1 MANVFGEHRPG
12 IPYQSVA
19 DLLAQYRRRDPD
31 KLAIVDL
38 DQETS
43 ISFGGLDRGVTDI
56 AAALKGAGVGKGS
69 RVLLLSDENLEKLL
83 IWLAVWRLGA
93 VVAPLNIELNATL
106 IADLATAV
114 SPALTLVHKELDGH
128 TLLAGKPFVR
138 FGSYRADADDADPQ
152 DDFFRLMAR
161 DVASADLPERNDAAD
176 IACIFCT
183 SGTTNRPKIVVYDH
197 CAYWLNGLST
207 LECLGLTPDDRTLE
221 YRSFGWNS
229 AQVLSLMPF
238 LETGLTLHIA
248 RRFSHSHFFDW
259 IRKYG
264 ITFAAG
270 VPTVLNMLLNK
281 PLGITA
287 KDVPTLRLMTCSTA
301 PLTLEQWLRFEEMYG
316 VKLLQMYGMSEAG
329 WMCGNRHYANKMGT
343 VGLPALHQEF
353 AIVDSVGRPCPPDI
367 EGEVTAGGPHCAV
380 GYLLDDGSIE
390 PIRGKRIKSGDL
402 AIMDEDGFIRVTGR
416 TKDLI
421 IRGGVNIAPLEIDE
435 VLLKHPDVLDAAAVG
450 VPDPIY
456 GEEVVCFVVP
466 RPAASLTE
474 AAVLEHCRAN
484 LPAPKVPKH
493 AAIVSEL
500 PKSDRGKVLRD
511 KLKEEWNHRM
521 KLSA

>member
-1 MANVFGEHRPG
+1 MADVFGQHRPK
-12 IPYQSVA
+12 IPYQPIA
-19 DLLAQYRRRDPD
+19 DLLARYRRRDPD

-38 DQETS
+38 DQARS
-43 ISFGGLDRGVTDI
+43 ISFGALEAAVTDI
-56 AAALKGAGVGKGS
+56 AASLKEKGVGKGS

-83 IWLAVWRLGA
+83 IWLATWRLGA
-93 VVAPLNIELNATL
+93 VVAPLNVELNAGL
-106 IADLATAV
+106 IADLARAV
-114 SPALTLVHKELDGH
+114 GPALTLVHKELNPPP
-128 TLLAGKPFVR
+128 AGTPFVR
-138 FGSYRADADDADPQ
+138 FGNYTPGAADADPR
-152 DDFFRLMAR
+152 DDFFRAMPRA
-161 DVASADLPERNDAAD
+161 VAPETLPERNLPAD
-176 IACIFCT
+176 LACIFCT
-183 SGTTNRPKIVVYDH
+183 SGTTSRPKVVVYDH

-207 LECLGLTPDDRTLE
+207 LECLGLTEQDRTLE

-238 LETGLTLHIA
+238 LETGFTLHIA
-248 RRFSHSHFFDW
+248 RRFSHSRFFEW
-259 IRKYG
+259 IRGHG

-270 VPTVLNMLLNK
+270 VPTVLNMLMEK

-329 WMCGNRHYANKMGT
+329 WMCGNRHYKSRLGT
-343 VGLPALHQEF
+343 VGLPALHQELE
-353 AIVDSVGRPCPPDI
+353 IVDAQGRPCPPNV

-380 GYLLDDGSIE
+380 GYLNDDGSIE

-402 AIMDEDGFIRVTGR
+402 AIVDEDGFVRVTGR

-435 VLLKHPDVLDAAAVG
+435 VLLKHPGVLDAAAVG
-450 VPDPIY
+450 VPDQTY
-456 GEEVVCFVVP
+456 GEEVVCYVVP
-466 RPAASLTE
+466 RPGASLSE
-474 AAVLEHCRAN
+474 AAVTDYCRER
-484 LPAPKVPKH
+484 LPAAKVPKQ
-493 AAIVSEL
+493 AFIVAEL

-511 KLKEEWNHRM
+511 KLRDDWNGRM
-521 KLSA
+521 KLPA

>member
-1 MANVFGEHRPG
+1 MADVFGQHRPK
-12 IPYQSVA
+12 IPYQPIA
-19 DLLAQYRRRDPD
+19 DLLARYRRRDPD

-38 DQETS
+38 DQARS
-43 ISFGGLDRGVTDI
+43 ISFGALEAAVTDI
-56 AAALKGAGVGKGS
+56 AASLKEKGVGKGS

-83 IWLAVWRLGA
+83 IWLATWRLGA
-93 VVAPLNIELNATL
+93 VVAPLNVELNAGL
-106 IADLATAV
+106 IADLARAV
-114 SPALTLVHKELDGH
+114 GPALTLVHKELNPPP
-128 TLLAGKPFVR
+128 AGTPFVR
-138 FGSYRADADDADPQ
+138 FGNYTPGAADADPR
-152 DDFFRLMAR
+152 DDFFRAMPRA
-161 DVASADLPERNDAAD
+161 VAPETLPERNLPAD
-176 IACIFCT
+176 LACIFCT
-183 SGTTNRPKIVVYDH
+183 SGTTSRPKVVVYDH

-207 LECLGLTPDDRTLE
+207 LECLGLTEQDRTLE

-238 LETGLTLHIA
+238 LETGFTLHIA
-248 RRFSHSHFFDW
+248 RRFSHSRFFEW
-259 IRKYG
+259 IRGHG

-270 VPTVLNMLLNK
+270 VPTVLNMLMEK

-329 WMCGNRHYANKMGT
+329 WMCGNRHYKNKLGT
-343 VGLPALHQEF
+343 VGLPALHQELE
-353 AIVDSVGRPCPPDI
+353 IVDAHGRPCPPNV

-380 GYLLDDGSIE
+380 GYLNDDGSIE

-402 AIMDEDGFIRVTGR
+402 AIVDEDGFVRVTGR

-435 VLLKHPDVLDAAAVG
+435 VLLKHPGVLDAAAVG
-450 VPDPIY
+450 VPDQTY
-456 GEEVVCFVVP
+456 GEEVVCYVVP
-466 RPAASLTE
+466 RPGASLSE
-474 AAVLEHCRAN
+474 AAVTDYCRAH
-484 LPAPKVPKH
+484 LPAAKVPKQ
-493 AAIVSEL
+493 AFIVAEL

-511 KLKEEWNHRM
+511 KLRDDWNGRM
-521 KLSA
+521 KLPA